1 MWISPWQTFAWRNSE
16 IYLYNMSQPDIDI
29 PKDLGIEIG
38 GPGRAYFDD
47 VVIDNLFDAML
58 ELSAALWTVR
68 DRQIILEKVLAEQG
82 ISVSEAIEKYVP
94 TEEDLQ
100 ERIAE
105 RDEMAARILGSFLRR
120 PEGEAA
126 KTPDDPSLRKIED

>member
-1 MWISPWQTFAWRNSE
+1 
-16 IYLYNMSQPDIDI
+16 MSQPDIDI

>member
-1 MWISPWQTFAWRNSE
+1 MSKKQT
-16 IYLYNMSQPDIDI
+16 DI
-29 PKDLGIEIG
+29 PADLGIEIG

-68 DRQIILEKVLAEQG
+68 DRQIILEKVLAQNG
-82 ISVSEAIEKYVP
+82 MSVSDAIEAYVP
-94 TEEDLQ
+94 TDDDLA

-105 RDEMAARILGSFLRR
+105 RDEIATRIFGSFLRR
-120 PEGEAA
+120 PDRNVA
-126 KTPDDPSLRKIED
+126 KSPDEPSLRDIQD

>member
-1 MWISPWQTFAWRNSE
+1 MTNSDSKIE
-16 IYLYNMSQPDIDI
+16 AE
-29 PKDLGIEIG
+29 LGIEIG

-68 DRQIILEKVLAEQG
+68 DRQIILEKVLAERG
-82 ISVSEAIEKYVP
+82 LSVSEAIEAYVP
-94 TEEDLQ
+94 SEDDLA

-105 RDEMAARILGSFLRR
+105 RDEMVARIFGSFLRR
-120 PEGEAA
+120 PEAGAA
-126 KTPDDPSLRKIED
+126 KSPDEPSLRDIRD